1 MRQSYMTNS
10 RLYFLMRNVAAS
22 DKIRINFQWCHENS
36 TSKAV
41 KGNKKKKDSNIALK
55 ETYIYMNI

>member
-1 MRQSYMTNS
+1 MTNS
-10 RLYFLMRNVAAS
+10 RLYFLMRNVTAS

-55 ETYIYMNI
+55 ETYMYMNI